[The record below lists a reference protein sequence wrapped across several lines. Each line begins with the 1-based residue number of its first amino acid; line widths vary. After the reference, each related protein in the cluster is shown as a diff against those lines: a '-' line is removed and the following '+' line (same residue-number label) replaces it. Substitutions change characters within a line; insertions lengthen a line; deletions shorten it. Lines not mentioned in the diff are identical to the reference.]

1 MRDGAR
7 WALVAALI
15 FMLNVA
21 WAGQDGQPNVRTET
35 KVESKE
41 LPYQVQYE
49 MSRTVGKGRIVKAN
63 DGKVGHITKTFK
75 VTYQGDK
82 LVKKELINTERE
94 EPVNAVFRIGTQ
106 GYAGSRGSY
115 VRGRVMTMNA
125 SAYDPSAGR
134 GRNATFRTATGMRAA
149 YGVVAVDPR
158 VIPLG
163 THVYV
168 EGYGFAI
175 AADTGGAIKGN
186 RIDLCMPT
194 DRECRIFGRRPVKVH
209 ILKKP

>member
-7 WALVAALI
+7 WALSAALI

-21 WAGQDGQPNVRTET
+21 WAGQDGQPNMRTET
-35 KVESKE
+35 KVEVKE
-41 LPYQVQYE
+41 IPYQVQYVT
-49 MSRTVGKGRIVKAN
+49 SRTVGKGRIVKAVE
-63 DGKVGHITKTFK
+63 GKVGHITKTYK
-75 VTYQGDK
+75 VTYEGDK
-82 LVKKELINTERE
+82 LLKKELVDTARE
-94 EPVNAVFRIGTQ
+94 EPVNTVFNIGTQ

-115 VRGRVMTMNA
+115 VRGKVLTLEA
-125 SAYDPSAGR
+125 TAYDPSAGR
-134 GRNATFRTATGMRAA
+134 GRYATGRTATGMRAQ

-163 THVYV
+163 SHVYV

-209 ILKKP
+209 VLKKA

>member
-15 FMLNVA
+15 FMLSVA

-63 DGKVGHITKTFK
+63 DGKVGHITKSFK